1 MAETYSVSHK
11 QMGFTLAIKNPDH
24 SCIYD
29 TFFWPSICETKW
41 SVFDTNGRVNVKRN
55 DRYHQPY
62 RHLCRILGLRRRLL

>member
-29 TFFWPSICETKW
+29 TFFDQ
-41 SVFDTNGRVNVKRN
+41 VFVKQNGQFSTQTVA
-55 DRYHQPY
+55 
-62 RHLCRILGLRRRLL
+62 LM